1 MIIGTREDPEK
12 WFNTGLIKATD
23 IKDNNKLITSEAK
36 TLDGIIEEF
45 YALRHDE
52 ALKIN
57 QEILPAEV
65 YHYKRELYKKNNRIY
80 SINKSYKDT
89 NPGPRE
95 VWKYGARLLL
105 RNENGGITWTLKQGS
120 IEQFDLAGIFARN
133 IKNFIEENED
143 TRLTGLSLR
152 FNQSLLYLPVLQIIR
167 GREYSNF
174 LMSEK
179 AEEKHEGLT
188 YKINDYGDESVIGIP
203 SREKYNIY
211 LNGKN
216 KKTYIIHKV
225 KFRNLPVNET
235 NLNLSSVYEI
245 EAICNCEFA
254 FNMSLHKRFK
264 RSEQLV
270 DAHVNTGYSLDFS
283 HRTRGL
289 ENIEKE
295 IHNKR
300 LKLQETRDQSVIN
313 ELLANITSLDKQTDE
328 FVRESPKLLR
338 LFTLDILFGGTI
350 PYFHNVLDRKAVIE
364 NNSRLR
370 PLDEIEKE
378 ILTLRNIV
386 YQSRKYGVDPTIRYG
401 STLVPVIYLENPYS
415 FTIDSLKKADT
426 ESKKIKRDNLSG
438 LIY

>member
-1 MIIGTREDPEK
+1 
-12 WFNTGLIKATD
+12 
-23 IKDNNKLITSEAK
+23 
-36 TLDGIIEEF
+36 
-45 YALRHDE
+45 
-52 ALKIN
+52 
-57 QEILPAEV
+57 
-65 YHYKRELYKKNNRIY
+65 
-80 SINKSYKDT
+80 
-89 NPGPRE
+89 
-95 VWKYGARLLL
+95 
-105 RNENGGITWTLKQGS
+105 
-120 IEQFDLAGIFARN
+120 
-133 IKNFIEENED
+133 
-143 TRLTGLSLR
+143 
-152 FNQSLLYLPVLQIIR
+152 
-167 GREYSNF
+167 
-174 LMSEK
+174 
-179 AEEKHEGLT
+179 
-188 YKINDYGDESVIGIP
+188 
-203 SREKYNIY
+203 
-211 LNGKN
+211 
-216 KKTYIIHKV
+216 
-225 KFRNLPVNET
+225 
-235 NLNLSSVYEI
+235 
-245 EAICNCEFA
+245 
-254 FNMSLHKRFK
+254 MSLHKRFK